1 MSHTTEFVEFTKHTG
16 WYADSLVL
24 ESRILLICETD
35 SGEKIA
41 LVHFDVSRS
50 DAIISINLNPN
61 QRGKGLAKSCL
72 LKSIEFISKSSTEI
86 NRLIAEIKEEN
97 IASQK
102 TFLGVG
108 FKKYNIEDNI
118 GFYEK
123 ILD

>member
-16 WYADSLVL
+16 WYANSLVL

-41 LVHFDVSRS
+41 LVHFDLSRS

>member
-41 LVHFDVSRS
+41 LVHFDLSRS

-72 LKSIEFISKSSTEI
+72 LKSIEFISKSKKSVNI
-86 NRLIAEIKEEN
+86 NSIMKRSK
-97 IASQK
+97 K
-102 TFLGVG
+102 T
-108 FKKYNIEDNI
+108 
-118 GFYEK
+118 
-123 ILD
+123 